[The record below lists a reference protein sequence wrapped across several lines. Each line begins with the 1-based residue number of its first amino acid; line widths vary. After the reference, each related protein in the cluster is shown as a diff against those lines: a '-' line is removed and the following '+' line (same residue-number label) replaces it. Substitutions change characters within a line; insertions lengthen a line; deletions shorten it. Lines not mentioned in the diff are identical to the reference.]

1 MTTKDRLLKY
11 IAHTGLATSRF
22 ENMCGLSNGYV
33 RNLKT
38 QIGADKLSDI
48 LNAFPELSKIWLL
61 TGEGS
66 MLVNNSGKVHI
77 STEKIGVRTKFK
89 AIIQQIKAAEGITQA
104 ALAEK
109 LGLHQSYLSDM
120 INERVPVTETVQASI
135 YELFPYTKEST
146 LPQNKRVPASPPS
159 SIEEETKRVPL
170 IPFEARGGQ
179 LDRFARNGVTLAQC
193 ETVPTPFKGAQF
205 AISVRGQSMSPTYP
219 SGCVLFISKNI
230 ADWVEW
236 GKVYVLDTE
245 NGVIVKQLAPSTL
258 GEDFVCCKSFNDAP
272 EFAPFNVPKASIFG
286 IYRVVGALIET

>member
-11 IAHTGLATSRF
+11 IEHTGLATSRF
-22 ENMCGLSNGYV
+22 ESLCGLSNGYV

-38 QIGADKLSDI
+38 QIGADKLSNI

-66 MLVNNSGKVHI
+66 MLVNPSNTS
-77 STEKIGVRTKFK
+77 
-89 AIIQQIKAAEGITQA
+89 A
-104 ALAEK
+104 
-109 LGLHQSYLSDM
+109 
-120 INERVPVTETVQASI
+120 
-135 YELFPYTKEST
+135 
-146 LPQNKRVPASPPS
+146 PAPSPS
-159 SIEEETKRVPL
+159 STEEETKRVPL
-170 IPFEARGGQ
+170 IPFEAQGGQ
-179 LDRFARNGVTLAQC
+179 LDGFARNGVTLAQC

-205 AISVRGQSMSPTYP
+205 AISVRGQSMSPAYP

-245 NGVIVKQLAPSTL
+245 NGVIVKQLVPSSL
-258 GEDFVCCKSFNDAP
+258 GNDFVCCKSFNDAP
-272 EFAPFNVPKASIFG
+272 EFAPFDVPKSTIFG

>member
-11 IAHTGLATSRF
+11 IEHTGLATSRF
-22 ENMCGLSNGYV
+22 ESLCGLSNGYV
-33 RNLKT
+33 RNLKS
-38 QIGADKLSDI
+38 QIGEDKLSTI

-66 MLVNNSGKVHI
+66 MLVNASNTAAPAPSPS
-77 STEKIGVRTKFK
+77 STEGKT
-89 AIIQQIKAAEGITQA
+89 A
-104 ALAEK
+104 
-109 LGLHQSYLSDM
+109 
-120 INERVPVTETVQASI
+120 
-135 YELFPYTKEST
+135 
-146 LPQNKRVPASPPS
+146 
-159 SIEEETKRVPL
+159 RVPL

-179 LDRFARNGVTLAQC
+179 LDEFARNGVTLAQC
-193 ETVPTPFKGAQF
+193 ETVPTPFKGAQY

-272 EFAPFNVPKASIFG
+272 EFAPFNVPKTSIFG

>member
-1 MTTKDRLLKY
+1 MNKDVFTQSLKSHLKRL
-11 IAHTGLATSRF
+11 
-22 ENMCGLSNGYV
+22 GY
-33 RNLKT
+33 N
-38 QIGADKLSDI
+38 Q
-48 LNAFPELSKIWLL
+48 EQLSKMLDVSQPYISALVSGKKPFGKETAEKWQQTLGFSAGWLL
-61 TGEGS
+61 TGEGP
-66 MLVNNSGKVHI
+66 MLVNNSVNDLVNT
-77 STEKIGVRTKFK
+77 S
-89 AIIQQIKAAEGITQA
+89 
-104 ALAEK
+104 
-109 LGLHQSYLSDM
+109 
-120 INERVPVTETVQASI
+120 NASA
-135 YELFPYTKEST
+135 
-146 LPQNKRVPASPPS
+146 PAPSPS
-159 SIEEETKRVPL
+159 SIEEEIKRVPL

-179 LDRFARNGVTLAQC
+179 LDGFARNGVTLAQC

>member
-1 MTTKDRLLKY
+1 MNKDVFTQSLKSHLKRL
-11 IAHTGLATSRF
+11 
-22 ENMCGLSNGYV
+22 GY
-33 RNLKT
+33 N
-38 QIGADKLSDI
+38 Q
-48 LNAFPELSKIWLL
+48 EQLSKMLDVSQPYISALVSGKKPFGKETAEKWQQTLGFSAGWLL
-61 TGEGS
+61 TGEGP
-66 MLVNNSGKVHI
+66 MLVNNSVNDVVNT
-77 STEKIGVRTKFK
+77 S
-89 AIIQQIKAAEGITQA
+89 
-104 ALAEK
+104 
-109 LGLHQSYLSDM
+109 S
-120 INERVPVTETVQASI
+120 ASA
-135 YELFPYTKEST
+135 
-146 LPQNKRVPASPPS
+146 PAPSPS
-159 SIEEETKRVPL
+159 SIEEEIKRVPL

-179 LDRFARNGVTLAQC
+179 LDGFARNGVTLAQC

>member
-1 MTTKDRLLKY
+1 MTTKDRLIKY

-22 ENMCGLSNGYV
+22 ESLCGLSNGYV
-33 RNLKT
+33 RNLKS
-38 QIGADKLSDI
+38 QIGEDKLSTI

-66 MLVNNSGKVHI
+66 MLLNS
-77 STEKIGVRTKFK
+77 STDT
-89 AIIQQIKAAEGITQA
+89 A
-104 ALAEK
+104 
-109 LGLHQSYLSDM
+109 H
-120 INERVPVTETVQASI
+120 P
-135 YELFPYTKEST
+135 
-146 LPQNKRVPASPPS
+146 SPPS
-159 SIEEETKRVPL
+159 PIEEEANRVPL

-179 LDRFARNGVTLAQC
+179 LDGFARDGVTLAQC

-205 AISVRGQSMSPTYP
+205 AISVRGQSMSPAYP

-245 NGVIVKQLAPSTL
+245 NGVIVKQLAPSPL
-258 GEDFVCCKSFNDAP
+258 GNDFVCCKSFNDAP
-272 EFAPFNVPKASIFG
+272 EFAPFDVPKSTIFG

>member
-1 MTTKDRLLKY
+1 MNKDVFTQSLKSHLKRL
-11 IAHTGLATSRF
+11 
-22 ENMCGLSNGYV
+22 GY
-33 RNLKT
+33 N
-38 QIGADKLSDI
+38 Q
-48 LNAFPELSKIWLL
+48 EQLSKMLDVSQPYISALVSGKKPFGKETAEKWQQTLGFSAGWLL
-61 TGEGS
+61 TGEGP
-66 MLVNNSGKVHI
+66 MLVNNSVNDLVNTSNASAPAPSPSPS
-77 STEKIGVRTKFK
+77 STE
-89 AIIQQIKAAEGITQA
+89 
-104 ALAEK
+104 EK
-109 LGLHQSYLSDM
+109 
-120 INERVPVTETVQASI
+120 TA
-135 YELFPYTKEST
+135 
-146 LPQNKRVPASPPS
+146 
-159 SIEEETKRVPL
+159 RVPL

-179 LDRFARNGVTLAQC
+179 LDGFARNGVTLAQC
-193 ETVPTPFKGAQF
+193 ETVPTPFKGAQY

>member
-1 MTTKDRLLKY
+1 MNKEDFTKSLKS
-11 IAHTGLATSRF
+11 HLKQ
-22 ENMCGLSNGYV
+22 LGY
-33 RNLKT
+33 K
-38 QIGADKLSDI
+38 QD
-48 LNAFPELSKIWLL
+48 ELSKMLDVSQPYISALVSGKKPFGKETAEKWQQMFGFSSGWLL

-66 MLVNNSGKVHI
+66 MLVNTSNTSA
-77 STEKIGVRTKFK
+77 T
-89 AIIQQIKAAEGITQA
+89 
-104 ALAEK
+104 
-109 LGLHQSYLSDM
+109 
-120 INERVPVTETVQASI
+120 P
-135 YELFPYTKEST
+135 
-146 LPQNKRVPASPPS
+146 SPPS
-159 SIEEETKRVPL
+159 LQEEETKRVPL

-179 LDRFARNGVTLAQC
+179 LDGFARNGVTLAQC
-193 ETVPTPFKGAQF
+193 ETVPTPFKGAWF

-258 GEDFVCCKSFNDAP
+258 GEDFVCCKSFNEAP

>member
-1 MTTKDRLLKY
+1 MNKDDFTKSLKS
-11 IAHTGLATSRF
+11 HL
-22 ENMCGLSNGYV
+22 NQLGY
-33 RNLKT
+33 N
-38 QIGADKLSDI
+38 QDQ
-48 LNAFPELSKIWLL
+48 LSKMLDVSQPYLSALLSGKKAFGKGTAEKWQQMFGFSAGWLL

-66 MLVNNSGKVHI
+66 MLVKDSSCDSISSLPHQKVEIMDKHG
-77 STEKIGVRTKFK
+77 STSQVDAVEV
-89 AIIQQIKAAEGITQA
+89 
-104 ALAEK
+104 
-109 LGLHQSYLSDM
+109 
-120 INERVPVTETVQASI
+120 V
-135 YELFPYTKEST
+135 
-146 LPQNKRVPASPPS
+146 
-159 SIEEETKRVPL
+159 RVPL

-179 LDRFARNGVTLAQC
+179 LDGFARNGVTLAQC

>member
-11 IAHTGLATSRF
+11 IEHTGLATSRF
-22 ENMCGLSNGYV
+22 ESLCGLSNGYV

-38 QIGADKLSDI
+38 QIGADKLSNI

-66 MLVNNSGKVHI
+66 MLVNTSNTS
-77 STEKIGVRTKFK
+77 
-89 AIIQQIKAAEGITQA
+89 A
-104 ALAEK
+104 
-109 LGLHQSYLSDM
+109 
-120 INERVPVTETVQASI
+120 
-135 YELFPYTKEST
+135 
-146 LPQNKRVPASPPS
+146 PAPSPS
-159 SIEEETKRVPL
+159 STEEETKRVPL

-179 LDRFARNGVTLAQC
+179 LDGFARDGVTLAQC

-245 NGVIVKQLAPSTL
+245 NGVIVKQLAPSSL
-258 GEDFVCCKSFNDAP
+258 GNDFVCCKSFNDAP
-272 EFAPFNVPKASIFG
+272 EFAPFDVPKSTIFG

>member
-22 ENMCGLSNGYV
+22 ESLCGLSNGYV
-33 RNLKT
+33 RNLKS
-38 QIGADKLSDI
+38 QIGEDKSSAI

-66 MLVNNSGKVHI
+66 MLVNNSANNLVNT
-77 STEKIGVRTKFK
+77 SNTS
-89 AIIQQIKAAEGITQA
+89 A
-104 ALAEK
+104 
-109 LGLHQSYLSDM
+109 
-120 INERVPVTETVQASI
+120 
-135 YELFPYTKEST
+135 
-146 LPQNKRVPASPPS
+146 PAPSPS
-159 SIEEETKRVPL
+159 STEEETKRVPL
-170 IPFEARGGQ
+170 IPFEAQGGQ
-179 LDRFARNGVTLAQC
+179 LDGFARNGVTLAQC

-245 NGVIVKQLAPSTL
+245 NGVIVKQLAPSSL
-258 GEDFVCCKSFNDAP
+258 GNDFVCCKSFNDAP
-272 EFAPFNVPKASIFG
+272 EFAPFDVPKSTIFG

>member
-11 IAHTGLATSRF
+11 IEHTGLATSRF
-22 ENMCGLSNGYV
+22 ESLCGLSNGYV

-38 QIGADKLSDI
+38 QIGADKLSNI

-66 MLVNNSGKVHI
+66 MLVNTSNTS
-77 STEKIGVRTKFK
+77 
-89 AIIQQIKAAEGITQA
+89 A
-104 ALAEK
+104 
-109 LGLHQSYLSDM
+109 
-120 INERVPVTETVQASI
+120 
-135 YELFPYTKEST
+135 
-146 LPQNKRVPASPPS
+146 PAPSPS
-159 SIEEETKRVPL
+159 STEEETKRVPL
-170 IPFEARGGQ
+170 IPFEAQGGQ
-179 LDRFARNGVTLAQC
+179 LDGFARNGVTLAQC

-205 AISVRGQSMSPTYP
+205 AISVRGQSMSPAYP

-245 NGVIVKQLAPSTL
+245 NGVIVKQLAPSSL
-258 GEDFVCCKSFNDAP
+258 GNDFVCCKSFNDAP
-272 EFAPFNVPKASIFG
+272 EFAPFDVPKSTIFG

>member
-1 MTTKDRLLKY
+1 MNKDVFTQSLKSHLKRL
-11 IAHTGLATSRF
+11 
-22 ENMCGLSNGYV
+22 GY
-33 RNLKT
+33 N
-38 QIGADKLSDI
+38 Q
-48 LNAFPELSKIWLL
+48 EQLSKMLDVSQPYISALVSGKKPFGKETAEKWQQTLGFSAGWLL
-61 TGEGS
+61 TGEGP
-66 MLVNNSGKVHI
+66 MLVHNSVNDLVNTSNASAPAPSPSPS
-77 STEKIGVRTKFK
+77 STE
-89 AIIQQIKAAEGITQA
+89 
-104 ALAEK
+104 EK
-109 LGLHQSYLSDM
+109 
-120 INERVPVTETVQASI
+120 TA
-135 YELFPYTKEST
+135 
-146 LPQNKRVPASPPS
+146 
-159 SIEEETKRVPL
+159 RVPL

-179 LDRFARNGVTLAQC
+179 LDGFARNGVTLAQC

>member
-22 ENMCGLSNGYV
+22 ESLCGLSNGYV
-33 RNLKT
+33 RNLKS
-38 QIGADKLSDI
+38 QIGEDKLSAI
-48 LNAFPELSKIWLL
+48 LSAFPELSKIWLL

-66 MLVNNSGKVHI
+66 MLVNNSANNLVNT
-77 STEKIGVRTKFK
+77 SNTS
-89 AIIQQIKAAEGITQA
+89 A
-104 ALAEK
+104 
-109 LGLHQSYLSDM
+109 
-120 INERVPVTETVQASI
+120 
-135 YELFPYTKEST
+135 
-146 LPQNKRVPASPPS
+146 PAVSSS

-170 IPFEARGGQ
+170 IPFEAQGGQ
-179 LDRFARNGVTLAQC
+179 LDGFVRNGVTLAQC

-245 NGVIVKQLAPSTL
+245 NGVIVKQLAPSSL
-258 GEDFVCCKSFNDAP
+258 GNDFVCCKSFNDAP
-272 EFAPFNVPKASIFG
+272 EFAPFDVPKSTIFG

>member
-1 MTTKDRLLKY
+1 M
-11 IAHTGLATSRF
+11 
-22 ENMCGLSNGYV
+22 
-33 RNLKT
+33 
-38 QIGADKLSDI
+38 
-48 LNAFPELSKIWLL
+48 
-61 TGEGS
+61 
-66 MLVNNSGKVHI
+66 
-77 STEKIGVRTKFK
+77 
-89 AIIQQIKAAEGITQA
+89 
-104 ALAEK
+104 
-109 LGLHQSYLSDM
+109 
-120 INERVPVTETVQASI
+120 
-135 YELFPYTKEST
+135 
-146 LPQNKRVPASPPS
+146 PASPPTP
-159 SIEEETKRVPL
+159 IEEETKRVPL
-170 IPFEARGGQ
+170 IPFEAQGGQ
-179 LDRFARNGVTLAQC
+179 LDGFANNGVTLAQC

>member
-22 ENMCGLSNGYV
+22 ESLCGLSNGYV
-33 RNLKT
+33 RNLKS
-38 QIGADKLSDI
+38 QIGEDKLSNI

-66 MLVNNSGKVHI
+66 MLVNNSANNLVNT
-77 STEKIGVRTKFK
+77 SNPS
-89 AIIQQIKAAEGITQA
+89 A
-104 ALAEK
+104 
-109 LGLHQSYLSDM
+109 
-120 INERVPVTETVQASI
+120 
-135 YELFPYTKEST
+135 
-146 LPQNKRVPASPPS
+146 PAVSSS

-170 IPFEARGGQ
+170 IPFEAQGGQ
-179 LDRFARNGVTLAQC
+179 LDGFARNGVTLAQC

-205 AISVRGQSMSPTYP
+205 AISVRGQSMSPAYP

-245 NGVIVKQLAPSTL
+245 NGVIVKQLAPSSL
-258 GEDFVCCKSFNDAP
+258 GNDFVCCKSFNDAP
-272 EFAPFNVPKASIFG
+272 EFAPFDVPKSTIFG

>member
-1 MTTKDRLLKY
+1 MTSSELK
-11 IAHTGLATSRF
+11 SWRK
-22 ENMCGLSNGYV
+22 S
-33 RNLKT
+33 LKLT
-38 QIGADKLSDI
+38 QKE
-48 LNAFPELSKIWLL
+48 F
-61 TGEGS
+61 
-66 MLVNNSGKVHI
+66 
-77 STEKIGVRTKFK
+77 
-89 AIIQQIKAAEGITQA
+89 A
-104 ALAEK
+104 ALVSQGERTIQSWESGDGIPDDKVEKVRILAERNYAK
-109 LGLHQSYLSDM
+109 LRAKKDSLSSLPHQKVEIMD
-120 INERVPVTETVQASI
+120 
-135 YELFPYTKEST
+135 KHGST
-146 LPQNKRVPASPPS
+146 SQVDAV
-159 SIEEETKRVPL
+159 EVVRVPL

-179 LDRFARNGVTLAQC
+179 LNGFANNGVTLAQC

-258 GEDFVCCKSFNDAP
+258 GEDFVCCKSFNEAP

>member
-1 MTTKDRLLKY
+1 MLKVLTTVFMTSEELKQWRKS
-11 IAHTGLATSRF
+11 L
-22 ENMCGLSNGYV
+22 NV
-33 RNLKT
+33 T
-38 QIGADKLSDI
+38 QKEFAVLVGQ
-48 LNAFPELSKIWLL
+48 
-61 TGEGS
+61 GE
-66 MLVNNSGKVHI
+66 
-77 STEKIGVRTKFK
+77 R
-89 AIIQQIKAAEGITQA
+89 
-104 ALAEK
+104 
-109 LGLHQSYLSDM
+109 
-120 INERVPVTETVQASI
+120 TVQAW
-135 YELFPYTKEST
+135 ESGQGVPEEKADYLRVLVERNYAKLRVEKDAISP
-146 LPQNKRVPASPPS
+146 LPHQKV
-159 SIEEETKRVPL
+159 ETTDKHDSTSQVDVVEVARVPL

-179 LDRFARNGVTLAQC
+179 LDGFARNGVTLAQC